1 VARKATV
8 PPTVVAA
15 VESDLAELPARP
27 GTAGLRATA
36 RVLAGVLDSEAP
48 ATAKVAA
55 SKTLTDVLVRL
66 AGGAP
71 GGGDDPVGRIRGR
84 GPRRRES
91 AA

>member
-1 VARKATV
+1 MARKADGEV
-8 PPTVVAA
+8 LRA
-15 VESDLAELPARP
+15 VRADLAELPERP

-36 RVLAGVLDSEAP
+36 LTLARVLDSDAP
-48 ATAKVAA
+48 AMAKVAA

-66 AGGAP
+66 AGGQP
-71 GGGDDPVGRIRGR
+71 GGGVDAVGRIRGR